1 MCLKT
6 FNFIKQWFKTKP
18 ILRFYKMRMQ
28 ESIDIM
34 FSIFFAKKMQLEK
47 SLPLFIPPSKMEFS
61 KGKTK
66 PSLEQSW
73 PC

>member
-1 MCLKT
+1 
-6 FNFIKQWFKTKP
+6 
-18 ILRFYKMRMQ
+18 MQ